1 MSRFGF
7 CVPARRLRKWHG
19 VLLGMSQIEAHWE
32 CHLWSVRMLPD
43 FSTIEFKVF
52 VLFCFPCNYNKQSVG
67 KHFRIMWISCSLSKF
82 SSRFSFCWRF
92 LPGVV
97 FSIVVVNCWLS
108 NFSPPPSQLQHSSV
122 RKTLLIDWFTYLPIQ
137 SFIIGMS
144 SWMFFSVVCNSLL
157 ILMLKLSKFGLVE
170 VHGIPPSHFW
180 VLSYFLAKQVVTD
193 LSLIYYTLAA
203 LGHFPEELW
212 LLWVG

>member
-1 MSRFGF
+1 
-7 CVPARRLRKWHG
+7 
-19 VLLGMSQIEAHWE
+19 
-32 CHLWSVRMLPD
+32 MLPD
-43 FSTIEFKVF
+43 FLHHIEFQRF
-52 VLFCFPCNYNKQSVG
+52 LFCFVFLVTIINVNLG
-67 KHFRIMWISCSLSKF
+67 NTLESCEYPAPYQNF
-82 SSRFSFCWRF
+82 PSRFELLLTILAWCS
-92 LPGVV
+92 

-193 LSLIYYTLAA
+193 LSLIYSTLAT
-203 LGHFPEELW
+203 LGQTS
-212 LLWVG
+212 